1 MFFEITGWV
10 GMIVLLMA
18 YGLVSNKKI
27 NAIGRLY
34 QLLNL
39 IAGVG
44 LVTNAFAHK
53 AWPLVALNI
62 CWALIAIKVLWQCWR
77 ENRKKD
83 AK

>member
-1 MFFEITGWV
+1 MFFEIVGWA
-10 GMIVLLMA
+10 GMIILLIA
-18 YGLVSNKKI
+18 YALVSNKKI
-27 NAIGRLY
+27 SAVGRLY
-34 QLLNL
+34 QFLNL

-44 LVTNAFAHK
+44 LVTNAFTHR

-77 ENRKKD
+77 ENNKKG